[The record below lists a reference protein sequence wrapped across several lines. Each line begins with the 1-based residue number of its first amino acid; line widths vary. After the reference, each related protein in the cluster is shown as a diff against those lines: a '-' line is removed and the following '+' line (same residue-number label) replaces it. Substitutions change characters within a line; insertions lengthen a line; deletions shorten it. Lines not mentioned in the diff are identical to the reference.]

1 MLSAPLEHAFN
12 NGSRGFAVCSRLPG
26 CLSLFWVAYFL
37 ALLTTWITV
46 WLCAAKPNSILE
58 TLLSAWMVFPSFW
71 LCTGGPPITRLHG
84 WQIKRLWHIQHN
96 QLCMCKSRLLI
107 VWKNLRTSL
116 EKFPWTSF
124 VEIYVYIFPAVSKL
138 ETRTRN
144 WLAKKIWRSYVA
156 LSDPKFR
163 TGTKSNFS

>member
-37 ALLTTWITV
+37 ARLTSWITV

-71 LCTGGPPITRLHG
+71 LHTGGPHY
-84 WQIKRLWHIQHN
+84 QA
-96 QLCMCKSRLLI
+96 SRLIDKDVVTHTIQPALHVQEQVI
-107 VWKNLRTSL
+107 HRLKKFFLLEHYLLTCMLKSLPLLQNWK
-116 EKFPWTSF
+116 
-124 VEIYVYIFPAVSKL
+124 PAL
-138 ETRTRN
+138 TR
-144 WLAKKIWRSYVA
+144 KKISVSYGA
-156 LSDPKFR
+156 LFDPKFR
-163 TGTKSNFS
+163 TRTKNNLS